1 MEQEFNIG
9 DTVYLNQNYCDRFKP
24 GHMCT
29 DKPYKISEVKY
40 FGKFIAEYIISGHN
54 ISTNAIDYIK
64 TKRINNINKILEDG
78 NV

>member
-40 FGKFIAEYIISGHN
+40 FGKFIAEYIIGGHS

-64 TKRINNINKILEDG
+64 TKRINNINKILEYG